1 MNGLKIKPMD
11 FPDLKILIAIVR
23 TGDTQEVKVAQKAIA
38 SVWQNFYI
46 PHREEG
52 RKAFEVFLDEIKTF
66 DQIQDVDHQA
76 YLKNILK
83 RGRNLF

>member
-38 SVWQNFYI
+38 SV
-46 PHREEG
+46 
-52 RKAFEVFLDEIKTF
+52 L
-66 DQIQDVDHQA
+66 
-76 YLKNILK
+76 
-83 RGRNLF
+83 